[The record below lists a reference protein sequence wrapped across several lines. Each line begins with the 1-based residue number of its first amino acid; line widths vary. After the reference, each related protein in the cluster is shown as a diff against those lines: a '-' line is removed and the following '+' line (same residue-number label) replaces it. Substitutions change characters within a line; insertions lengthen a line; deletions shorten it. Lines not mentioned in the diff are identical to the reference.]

1 LQTLYFRGI
10 AVCKQA
16 SRQSKF
22 RRPSIRGRLCRPLST
37 SAAARVDTGR
47 RSAKPKSNGRIG
59 EVIADGAIVDT
70 LRGDGGTALQFE
82 IHRAK
87 LNGVTHNGS
96 LTYSAQFHNPLPP
109 GEIRS
114 SGTFGP
120 WNTDAPGQR
129 PLAGRYMFQKA
140 DLSVFPG
147 IGGTR
152 SPEDDF
158 RGALGHIERVGV

>member
-1 LQTLYFRGI
+1 MPPHGSTLEGE
-10 AVCKQA
+10 
-16 SRQSKF
+16 
-22 RRPSIRGRLCRPLST
+22 
-37 SAAARVDTGR
+37 SAI
-47 RSAKPKSNGRIG
+47 PKSNERIG
-59 EVIADGAIVDT
+59 EVIADGAIVHT

-96 LTYSAQFHNPLPP
+96 LTYNVEFHNPLPP

-120 WNTDAPGQR
+120 WNTDAPGQT
-129 PLAGRYMFQKA
+129 PLAGRYRFEKA

-147 IGGTR
+147 IGSTM
-152 SPEDDF
+152 SSEDDF
-158 RGALGHIERVGV
+158 RGVLGHIERVGL